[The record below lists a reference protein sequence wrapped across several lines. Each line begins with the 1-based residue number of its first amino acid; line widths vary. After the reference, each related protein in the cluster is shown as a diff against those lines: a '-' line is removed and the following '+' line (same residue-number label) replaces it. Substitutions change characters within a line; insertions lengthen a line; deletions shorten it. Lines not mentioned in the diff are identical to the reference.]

1 MCKNCHS
8 EDGNPYKVL
17 VVDDHAGLLQ
27 TVRAQLRGRY
37 EVVLAD
43 GGQRALSLIEEG
55 NIPDIV
61 ILDID
66 MPDMD
71 GYETLEKLRDRP
83 ETEDIPVIFLTGLD
97 GVKDQ
102 VRGLRSGVADYIVKP
117 FEKDILLARLRLHI
131 EAGMERRR
139 IRAARKKG
147 EIVELDE
154 EKLASLTLLTDVEKN
169 IARLTAMG
177 LSYREIAESLN
188 YTVAYVKK
196 RAVGIFDKLG
206 IQNRQELKNLIIM
219 RYGPKV

>member
-1 MCKNCHS
+1 MFENHHS

-27 TVRAQLRGRY
+27 TVRAQLRGCY

-55 NIPDIV
+55 NVPDIV
-61 ILDID
+61 LLDID

-71 GYETLEKLRDRP
+71 GYETLEKLRDHP

-102 VRGLRSGVADYIVKP
+102 VRGLRSGVADYIIKP

-131 EAGMERRR
+131 EAGMERR
-139 IRAARKKG
+139 KMLNTVKSG
-147 EIVELDE
+147 LLVELDE
-154 EKLASLTLLTDVEKN
+154 EKFEQLTAALDDREKRV
-169 IARLTAMG
+169 ARL
-177 LSYREIAESLN
+177 IALGKKNQDIASELTYSIGG
-188 YTVAYVKK
+188 VKK
-196 RAVGIFDKLG
+196 FITRICDKTG
-206 IQNRQELKNLIIM
+206 FSREELRNALVRKT
-219 RYGPKV
+219 